1 MKTPASVVQPLLIQE
16 LRQLIESAR
25 QQVAQTANAAV
36 TLLYWQL
43 GKRIYQEVLQEQRA
57 EYGEE
62 ILPTLSAKL
71 VKEYGNSFGLH
82 SLRRMIQ
89 FAETLEAQLH
99 RAIRIAQEQ
108 KYQGNRAVTGSP

>member
-1 MKTPASVVQPLLIQE
+1 MKDKKTPGNARSASVEQPLLIQE

-25 QQVAQTANAAV
+25 QQVAQTANAVV

-71 VKEYGNSFGLH
+71 VKEYGNTFDQRLE
-82 SLRRMIQ
+82 SL
-89 FAETLEAQLH
+89 LESALATKEAVLVGGRDNDQQL
-99 RAIRIAQEQ
+99 
-108 KYQGNRAVTGSP
+108 